1 MRRAKRIVLNG
12 LCFVLCLLLCACS
25 TIPDQQSLTT
35 TRPTTTTTTP
45 RPFAFAMGCIEGDSF
60 HPYKAK
66 NVVNRSYAAL
76 LYEGLYALGED
87 LSPKAVLAASP
98 HTEVNGITPVDRI
111 TVTIRDGARF
121 SNGATVTPED
131 VVASFKLA
139 QKSDRYQLQLSVFR
153 SAKKDGKN
161 AVEFELSDPDVHALS
176 RLTFPIVE
184 KNSADTDTPIG
195 SGLYCLDAKK
205 QRLIVNPRTTA
216 TPSLREIPLKSYR
229 NSDALRHALGTGQIA
244 LYTDD
249 LADGEVPRISTASA
263 TLATPNLVFVG
274 FNSKNA
280 NLTPAV
286 RQAINAAIGRTPLC
300 DASFAGYADAAVSPF
315 HPLWQGTAQ
324 PTLFAPTQDAV
335 AAMTLLANE
344 GYRTANS
351 DDKQDKKDK
360 SKKELS
366 LSLIVSNGS
375 RFRLAA
381 AKQLCE
387 QLTGV
392 GVKVAVEELDYDAY
406 LKRLKRGNFDLY
418 VGEIRL
424 TDDLDLSPFFANGGN
439 ASFGIKGT
447 CSAVYTAYRSG
458 QATLS
463 DFTAAFTAELPFL
476 PLCYRRSLVAYDRH
490 LQNVELTG
498 FHLFSN
504 IQTWTIPSY

>member
-1 MRRAKRIVLNG
+1 MQRAKRMGLSA

-25 TIPDQQSLTT
+25 TIPDRQSLTT
-35 TRPTTTTTTP
+35 TRPTTTTTVP

-60 HPYKAK
+60 HPYNAK
-66 NVVNRSYAAL
+66 NAVNRSFAAL
-76 LYEGLYALGED
+76 LYEGLYTLGAD

-98 HTEVNGITPVDRI
+98 RTDANGITPTDRI

-121 SNGATVTPED
+121 SNGAAVTAED

-139 QKSDRYQLQLSVFR
+139 QKSSRYQLQLSVFR

-161 AVEFELSDPDVHALS
+161 AVEFELADPDVHALS

-184 KNSADTDTPIG
+184 KKSADTEAPIG
-195 SGLYCLDAKK
+195 SGLYCLDTKN
-205 QRLIVNPRTTA
+205 QRLILNPRTTA
-216 TPSLREIPLKSYR
+216 TPSLREIPLKAYR

-249 LADGEVPRISTASA
+249 LSDGDVPRISTASA
-263 TLATPNLVFVG
+263 TLATPNLVFLG
-274 FNSKNA
+274 FNSKNDD
-280 NLTPAV
+280 LTPAV
-286 RQAINAAIGRTPLC
+286 RQAIDAAIGRAQLC
-300 DASFAGYADAAVSPF
+300 DASFAGYADAAQSPF

-324 PTLFAPTQDAV
+324 PSLFVPTRDTV

-344 GYRTANS
+344 GYHTVNS
-351 DDKQDKKDK
+351 DPKKDK
-360 SKKELS
+360 KKKELS
-366 LSLIVSNGS
+366 LSLIVSDGS

-387 QLTGV
+387 QLSGV
-392 GVKVAVEELDYDAY
+392 GITVKVAELDYNTY
-406 LKRLKRGNFDLY
+406 LKRLKKGDYDLY
-418 VGEIRL
+418 IGEIRL

-447 CSAVYTAYRSG
+447 CGDVYAAYRAG
-458 QATLS
+458 QVPLA

-490 LQNVELTG
+490 VQNVELTG

-504 IQTWTIPSY
+504 IQTWTLPSY